1 MARRVPTP
9 AGVALTCLRS
19 VRGWTQKELAEA
31 SGTPRTVLSDY
42 ETGRRVLPREKL
54 EALAEG
60 MGFAPDAVEAALR
73 GWNQTAL
80 ARASGIDKSLIS
92 RYEAGKQAPSRRNLE
107 RIATAVG
114 TPLALVE
121 PMIPVVRRIRDAV
134 EGRLPAAPEEAQDSV
149 EAALQAISEVI
160 RGPLERAVAELRR
173 AAERKEP

>member
-1 MARRVPTP
+1 MARPGDAEDLKIVVRV
-9 AGVALTCLRS
+9 LRS
-19 VRGWTQKELAEA
+19 I
-31 SGTPRTVLSDY
+31 
-42 ETGRRVLPREKL
+42 
-54 EALAEG
+54 
-60 MGFAPDAVEAALR
+60 R

-80 ARASGIDKSLIS
+80 AQASGIDKSLIS

-134 EGRLPAAPEEAQDSV
+134 EGRLPPPPEEAQDAV
-149 EAALQAISEVI
+149 EAALQAVAEVI

-173 AAERKEP
+173 VAGEGVSPLDEDLRRR